1 MNPDAS
7 PEDVPPDPFAGPPP
21 GAPDPDDAPVPT
33 MLAASWEQAE
43 ARLYPAV
50 LERPDLY
57 QRIIRLVRAIADRL
71 RLLGPGTSAL
81 VAAADRGPELVAAV
95 VDDSGI
101 PVTEL
106 DPELLARAALAMRY
120 RELRAEQAGRRRL
133 RLVEE
138 GRAAGKAWVVLE
150 ETGDSA
156 GDPFRPYSRLEIAT
170 TSGRGLLV
178 GTASDE
184 EYRNV
189 EHHIRRVRLDLRTG
203 DVVDDPIGPGVVR
216 YPDAATRDTAAAQ
229 IRGRL
234 GAS

>member
-1 MNPDAS
+1 MNPDAV
-7 PEDVPPDPFAGPPP
+7 EPDPFAGLPP

-57 QRIIRLVRAIADRL
+57 QRIIRLVRAVADHL

-81 VAAADRGPELVAAV
+81 VAAAERGADLVAAV

-106 DPELLARAALAMRY
+106 DPELLAKASLAMRY
-120 RELRAEQAGRRRL
+120 RELRGEQAARRRL
-133 RLVEE
+133 RQVEE
-138 GRAAGKAWVVLE
+138 ARATGLPWVVME
-150 ETGDSA
+150 ESGDSA
-156 GDPFRPYSRLEIAT
+156 GDPFLPYSRLEIAT
-170 TSGRGLLV
+170 ASGRGMLV
-178 GTASDE
+178 STASDE

-189 EHHIRRVRLDLRTG
+189 EHRIHRVRLDPRSG
-203 DVVDDPIGPGVVR
+203 DVVDDPMGPGVVS
-216 YPDAATRDTAAAQ
+216 YPDAATRDAAAAQ
-229 IRGRL
+229 IRGHL